1 MRHIQACIQ
10 TFRAQMCWD
19 SKYFEAI
26 IYCLAIRIDSFCNLS
41 LRLTSYLIIYK
52 IMCVCKQPPSCHFKT
67 LRSMWIEW
75 ALDIN
80 LCNINGHKK
89 CKNVSNRKPNQT
101 MKVFFLCWMLKLW
114 ASIHT
119 QILSHT
125 TKYWMFESNHDTW
138 RQRIFQ
144 LLVSL
149 LC

>member
-1 MRHIQACIQ
+1 MMTKVLFLRFLFINDVFYLKDSNIK
-10 TFRAQMCWD
+10 TFLTYKPVKLQLGFIIYLSECSVFLAQMNWD

-67 LRSMWIEW
+67 LRSMCIEW

-89 CKNVSNRKPNQT
+89 CKNVSNRKAYQT
-101 MKVFFLCWMLKLW
+101 MKVFFYVEC
-114 ASIHT
+114 
-119 QILSHT
+119 
-125 TKYWMFESNHDTW
+125 
-138 RQRIFQ
+138 
-144 LLVSL
+144 
-149 LC
+149 

>member
-1 MRHIQACIQ
+1 MN
-10 TFRAQMCWD
+10 WD
-19 SKYFEAI
+19 SKYFEAV

-89 CKNVSNRKPNQT
+89 CKNVSNRKAYQT
-101 MKVFFLCWMLKLW
+101 MKVFFYVECWNCEHLYIRKFYRIQQNIGCLNLIMIPEGKEFF
-114 ASIHT
+114 S
-119 QILSHT
+119 
-125 TKYWMFESNHDTW
+125 YWSVFYAN
-138 RQRIFQ
+138 
-144 LLVSL
+144 
-149 LC
+149 

>member
-1 MRHIQACIQ
+1 MEQKNYSMV
-10 TFRAQMCWD
+10 FLAQMCWD

-26 IYCLAIRIDSFCNLS
+26 IYCLSIRIDSFCNLS

-67 LRSMWIEW
+67 LRSMCIEW

-89 CKNVSNRKPNQT
+89 CKNVSNRKAYQT
-101 MKVFFLCWMLKLW
+101 MKVFFILCWMLKLW

-119 QILSHT
+119 HILSHT
-125 TKYWMFESNHDTW
+125 TKYWVFESNHDTQ

-144 LLVSL
+144 LLASL

>member
-1 MRHIQACIQ
+1 MKYSSLFSWHDAIL
-10 TFRAQMCWD
+10 AQMCWD

-26 IYCLAIRIDSFCNLS
+26 IYCLSIRIDSFCNLS

-89 CKNVSNRKPNQT
+89 CKNVSNRKANQT
-101 MKVFFLCWMLKLW
+101 VRFFFMLNAKIV
-114 ASIHT
+114 SIYT
-119 QILSHT
+119 YANFIAYNKILGV
-125 TKYWMFESNHDTW
+125 W
-138 RQRIFQ
+138 I
-144 LLVSL
+144 
-149 LC
+149 